1 MPREDEP
8 PEPIFIRYGRINE
21 GEKSERSIEDDLTE
35 VLGMVND
42 ILRVR
47 KAGIRFRIEPSQ
59 TQCGMWVNWFQE
71 KE

>member
-1 MPREDEP
+1 MSRSDEL
-8 PEPIFIRYGRINE
+8 PEPVLIKYGIVDQ
-21 GEKSERSIEDDLTE
+21 GERDERSVEDDLTE

-42 ILRVR
+42 ILRVQ
-47 KAGIRFRIEPSQ
+47 KVGIRFRIEPSQ